1 MSPKKNLLSRPYVPI
16 ILLSHLIMTRRPISH
31 EAVESLEAVV
41 SLEQRE

>member
-1 MSPKKNLLSRPYVPI
+1 MSPKKKSFVQTVPI

-41 SLEQRE
+41 SLEPIE